1 MSAPSKGIDMERYN
15 LVVIGAG
22 SGGLVVAAGATGL
35 GARVALIEKHK
46 MGGDCLNYGCVPSK
60 AFIKVGK
67 TAHAVRTA
75 SRFAINTGETA
86 LPSQNLKDAMDYV
99 RAVQA
104 TIAPHDSVERFTGLG
119 VEVKRGSG
127 KLRSA
132 HEVEIEGTG
141 EVIWGRHIVIA
152 TGSRAFIPPI
162 PGLAEAGY
170 LTNETVFDAT
180 ELPRRLLVIGG
191 GPIGIEIGQSFR
203 RLGSEVTVVHDLA
216 HIVPKED
223 ADVAEVLA
231 NQFREEGILIHDRIK
246 VDRVE
251 VKAGEKQVTI
261 TTETGTE
268 TLVVDEILLATG
280 RRANIE
286 GLGLDEVGVKSGRS
300 GITID
305 ETCRTNIPSIWAI
318 GDVAGP
324 YQFTHWAGYQA
335 RVVIRNT
342 LFPLTAKC
350 DYANTPWVTFTDP
363 EIGRVGLS
371 EDEARQKGIAYD
383 VYRVGFDRVD
393 RAICDGER
401 EGFAK
406 VLAAK
411 GTGRILGAV
420 IVHPHGGELIAELAL
435 AKKHGLT
442 LDKLSGTI
450 HTYPTLSEVNRALG
464 DAYMRTKLKPTM
476 KARLTKVYA
485 WLRR

>member
-22 SGGLVVAAGATGL
+22 SGGLVVAAGAAGL

-67 TAHAVRTA
+67 TAHTVRTA
-75 SRFAINTGETA
+75 ARFAVHTGEVE
-86 LPSQNLKDAMDYV
+86 LPPQNLKAAMDYV
-99 RAVQA
+99 RGVQA
-104 TIAPHDSVERFTGLG
+104 HIAPNDSVERFTGLG
-119 VEVKRGSG
+119 VAVKLGGG

-141 EVIWGRHIVIA
+141 EVIWGRHIVIS
-152 TGSRAFIPPI
+152 TGSRAFIPPV

-191 GPIGIEIGQSFR
+191 GPIGIEIGQTFR
-203 RLGSEVTVVHDLA
+203 RLGSEVTVVHHHA
-216 HIVPKED
+216 HIVSKED
-223 ADVAEVLA
+223 PDVAEVLA
-231 NQFREEGILIHDRIK
+231 SQLRKEGITLHTEIK
-246 VDRVE
+246 VAGVE
-251 VKAGEKQVTI
+251 RKEGEKLVTL
-261 TTETGTE
+261 TTKTGTE
-268 TLVVDEILLATG
+268 TIAVDEILVAAG
-280 RRANIE
+280 RRPNLE
-286 GLGLDEVGVKSGRS
+286 GLGLDEVGVKYDRR

-305 ETCRTNIPSIWAI
+305 ETCRTNRRSIWAI

-383 VYRVGFDRVD
+383 VYRVAFDRVD
-393 RAICDGER
+393 RAVCDGER
-401 EGFAK
+401 DGFAK

>member
-1 MSAPSKGIDMERYN
+1 MERYN

-22 SGGLVVAAGATGL
+22 SGGLVVAAGAAGL

-75 SRFAINTGETA
+75 SRFAVNTGEVE
-86 LPSQNLKDAMDYV
+86 LPPQSLKAAMDYV
-99 RAVQA
+99 REVQA
-104 TIAPHDSVERFTGLG
+104 HIAPHDSVERFTGLG
-119 VEVKRGSG
+119 VAVKLGGG

-141 EVIWGRHIVIA
+141 EVVWGRHIVIS
-152 TGSRAFIPPI
+152 TGSRAFIPPV
-162 PGLAEAGY
+162 PGLQDAGY

-180 ELPRRLLVIGG
+180 QLPRRLLVVGG
-191 GPIGIEIGQSFR
+191 GPIGVEIGQTFG
-203 RLGSEVTVVHDLA
+203 RLGSEVTIAHHHT

-223 ADVAEVLA
+223 PDVAEVLTS
-231 NQFREEGILIHDRIK
+231 QLRKEGVTVLTECK
-246 VDRVE
+246 VAGVE
-251 VKAGEKQVTI
+251 RKEGEKLVTL
-261 TTETGTE
+261 TTKTGTE
-268 TLVVDEILLATG
+268 TIAVDEILVAAG
-280 RRANIE
+280 RRPNIE
-286 GLGLDEVGVKSGRS
+286 GLGLDEVGVKYDRP

-371 EDEARQKGIAYD
+371 EDEAQQKGIAYD
-383 VYRVGFDRVD
+383 VYRVAFDRVD
-393 RAICDGER
+393 RAICDGEQD
-401 EGFAK
+401 GFAK

-411 GTGRILGAV
+411 GTGRILGAA

-435 AKKHGLT
+435 AKKNGLT

-464 DAYMRTKLKPTM
+464 DAYRRTRLKPALKT
-476 KARLTKVYA
+476 RLTKIYT